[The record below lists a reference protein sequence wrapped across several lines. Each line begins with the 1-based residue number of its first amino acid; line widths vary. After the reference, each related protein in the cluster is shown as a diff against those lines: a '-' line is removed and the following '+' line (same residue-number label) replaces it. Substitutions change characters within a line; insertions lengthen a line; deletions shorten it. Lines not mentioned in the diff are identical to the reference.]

1 MAVFRVEKNHSYT
14 VMANHHLRDE
24 RLSLKSKGL
33 LSLILSLPDDWR
45 ISIEGMTQFSSDGKD
60 AIRSAIRELTDA
72 GYITRA
78 QTHSEAG
85 TFSGYDYLVH
95 ETPVASPSSG
105 FPTME
110 KPTTGNP
117 TTENPTQRNTDILST
132 NIPPIVP
139 HEVDVGDYNPSVSG
153 AAADSPTPLSA
164 ACGGISPRRGESALY
179 TREPLGGGNPSVSL
193 AADTSP
199 DRGGKEGEKGE
210 AAEDDPLRQPA
221 AATSPGGRG
230 KRRGTAKKAPDYRPD
245 TFARFWAAYPR
256 GEDKQGAI
264 AAWDELKPD
273 DATLQAMSRA
283 LVRQKASE
291 EWQRGI
297 GIPYAV
303 RWLRRRRW
311 EDEIKAP
318 APPPERAGGDLPVWN

>member
-1 MAVFRVEKNHSYT
+1 MAVYRVEKTHDYT

-24 RLSLKSKGL
+24 RLSLKAKGL
-33 LSLILSLPDDWR
+33 LSMLLSLPDDWE
-45 ISIEGMTQFSSDGKD
+45 ISIRGLASIVTDGVG
-60 AIRSAIRELTDA
+60 AVQTGINELIEA
-72 GYITRA
+72 GYIVRRRQHADTGA
-78 QTHSEAG
+78 FAG
-85 TFSGYDYLVH
+85 FEYIIH
-95 ETPVASPSSG
+95 EVPPC
-105 FPTME
+105 
-110 KPTTGNP
+110 
-117 TTENPTQRNTDILST
+117 TENPYTANPYTGKPYTENPAQSSKDKLST
-132 NIPPIVP
+132 IPPIVP
-139 HEVDVGDYNPSVSG
+139 HEGDVGDDNPSVSG
-153 AAADSPTPLSA
+153 CAADSSL
-164 ACGGISPRRGESALY
+164 C
-179 TREPLGGGNPSVSL
+179 TREPQS
-193 AADTSP
+193 
-199 DRGGKEGEKGE
+199 
-210 AAEDDPLRQPA
+210 AETPKR
-221 AATSPGGRG
+221 
-230 KRRGTAKKAPDYRPD
+230 KRRATKSAPDYRPD

>member
-72 GYITRA
+72 GYITRD
-78 QTHSEAG
+78 QTHSETG
-85 TFSGYDYLVH
+85 TFSGYEYTIH

-110 KPTTGNP
+110 NPTTGNPTTGNP
-117 TTENPTQRNTDILST
+117 TTENPTQRNTEKLSI
-132 NIPPIVP
+132 IPPIVP
-139 HEVDVGDYNPSVSG
+139 HEGD
-153 AAADSPTPLSA
+153 
-164 ACGGISPRRGESALY
+164 GEPPK
-179 TREPLGGGNPSVSL
+179 R
-193 AADTSP
+193 
-199 DRGGKEGEKGE
+199 
-210 AAEDDPLRQPA
+210 
-221 AATSPGGRG
+221 
-230 KRRGTAKKAPDYRPD
+230 KRRITKSAPDYRPD

-311 EDEIKAP
+311 EDEIKTP
-318 APPPERAGGDLPVWN
+318 APPPEERRGDLPVWT

>member
-1 MAVFRVEKNHSYT
+1 MAVYRVEKTHDYT

-24 RLSLKSKGL
+24 RLSLKAKGL
-33 LSLILSLPDDWR
+33 LSMLLSLPDDWE
-45 ISIEGMTQFSSDGKD
+45 ISIRGLASIVTDGVG
-60 AIRSAIRELTDA
+60 AVQTGINELIEA
-72 GYITRA
+72 GYIVRRRQHADTGA
-78 QTHSEAG
+78 FAG
-85 TFSGYDYLVH
+85 FEYIIH
-95 ETPVASPSSG
+95 EVPPC
-105 FPTME
+105 
-110 KPTTGNP
+110 
-117 TTENPTQRNTDILST
+117 TENPYMANPYTGKPYTENPAQSSKDKLST
-132 NIPPIVP
+132 IPPVVP
-139 HEVDVGDYNPSVSG
+139 QSD
-153 AAADSPTPLSA
+153 AD
-164 ACGGISPRRGESALY
+164 
-179 TREPLGGGNPSVSL
+179 GGNPSVSL

-199 DRGGKEGEKGE
+199 VRGGKEGETGE
-210 AAEDDPLRQPA
+210 AGE
-221 AATSPGGRG
+221 GGGVSESDTPPKR
-230 KRRGTAKKAPDYRPD
+230 KRRATKSAPDYRPD

-318 APPPERAGGDLPVWN
+318 APPPESAGGDLPVWN

>member
-85 TFSGYDYLVH
+85 TFSGYDYIVH
-95 ETPVASPSSG
+95 ETPAASPSSG

-110 KPTTGNP
+110 KPTTENP
-117 TTENPTQRNTDILST
+117 TTENPTLRNTDRLST
-132 NIPPIVP
+132 DIPPIVP
-139 HEVDVGDYNPSVSG
+139 HEGDVGDDNPSVSG

-164 ACGGISPRRGESALY
+164 ACGGISPRRGESALC
-179 TREPLGGGNPSVSL
+179 TREPQS
-193 AADTSP
+193 
-199 DRGGKEGEKGE
+199 
-210 AAEDDPLRQPA
+210 AETPKR
-221 AATSPGGRG
+221 
-230 KRRGTAKKAPDYRPD
+230 KRRATKSAPDYRPD

>member
-1 MAVFRVEKNHSYT
+1 MAVYRVEKTHDYT

-24 RLSLKSKGL
+24 RLSLKAKGL
-33 LSLILSLPDDWR
+33 LSMLLSLPDDWE
-45 ISIEGMTQFSSDGKD
+45 ISIRGLASIVTDGVG
-60 AIRSAIRELTDA
+60 AVQTGINELIEA
-72 GYITRA
+72 GYIVRRRQHADTGA
-78 QTHSEAG
+78 FAG
-85 TFSGYDYLVH
+85 FEYIIH
-95 ETPVASPSSG
+95 EVPPC
-105 FPTME
+105 
-110 KPTTGNP
+110 
-117 TTENPTQRNTDILST
+117 TENPYTANPYTGKPYTENPAQSSKDKLST
-132 NIPPIVP
+132 IPPIVP
-139 HEVDVGDYNPSVSG
+139 HEGDVGDDNPSVSG

-164 ACGGISPRRGESALY
+164 ACGGISPRRGESALC
-179 TREPLGGGNPSVSL
+179 TREPQS
-193 AADTSP
+193 
-199 DRGGKEGEKGE
+199 
-210 AAEDDPLRQPA
+210 AETPKR
-221 AATSPGGRG
+221 
-230 KRRGTAKKAPDYRPD
+230 KRRATKSAPDYRPD

-283 LVRQKASE
+283 LVRQRASE

-318 APPPERAGGDLPVWN
+318 APPPESAGGDLPVWN

>member
-1 MAVFRVEKNHSYT
+1 MAVYRVEKTHDYT

-24 RLSLKSKGL
+24 RLSLKAKGL
-33 LSLILSLPDDWR
+33 LSMLLSLPDDWE
-45 ISIEGMTQFSSDGKD
+45 ISIRGLASIVTDGVG
-60 AIRSAIRELTDA
+60 AVQTGINELIEA
-72 GYITRA
+72 GYIVRRRQHADTGA
-78 QTHSEAG
+78 FAG
-85 TFSGYDYLVH
+85 FEYIIH
-95 ETPVASPSSG
+95 EVPPC
-105 FPTME
+105 
-110 KPTTGNP
+110 
-117 TTENPTQRNTDILST
+117 TENPYTANPYTGKPYTENPAQSSKDKLST
-132 NIPPIVP
+132 IPPVVP
-139 HEVDVGDYNPSVSG
+139 HEGDVGDDNPSVSG

-164 ACGGISPRRGESALY
+164 ACGGISPRRGESALC
-179 TREPLGGGNPSVSL
+179 TREPQS
-193 AADTSP
+193 
-199 DRGGKEGEKGE
+199 
-210 AAEDDPLRQPA
+210 AETPKR
-221 AATSPGGRG
+221 
-230 KRRGTAKKAPDYRPD
+230 KRRATKSAPDYRPD

>member
-45 ISIEGMTQFSSDGKD
+45 ISIEGMTQFSADGKD

-95 ETPVASPSSG
+95 ETPAASPSSG

-110 KPTTGNP
+110 KPTT
-117 TTENPTQRNTDILST
+117 ENPTQRNTERLST
-132 NIPPIVP
+132 ILPPIVP
-139 HEVDVGDYNPSVSG
+139 HEGDVGDDNPSVSG
-153 AAADSPTPLSA
+153 AAADSSTPLSA
-164 ACGGISPRRGESALY
+164 ACGGISPRRGESALC
-179 TREPLGGGNPSVSL
+179 TREPQS
-193 AADTSP
+193 
-199 DRGGKEGEKGE
+199 
-210 AAEDDPLRQPA
+210 AETPKR
-221 AATSPGGRG
+221 
-230 KRRGTAKKAPDYRPD
+230 KRRRSSKSVPDYEPEL
-245 TFARFWAAYPR
+245 FERFWAAYPR
-256 GEDKQGAI
+256 GEDRQGAV
-264 AAWDELKPD
+264 AEWDSLRPD
-273 DATLQAMSRA
+273 RETMLAMSRA

-318 APPPERAGGDLPVWN
+318 APPPESAGGDLPVWN

>member
-45 ISIEGMTQFSSDGKD
+45 ISIEGMTQFSADGKD

-85 TFSGYDYLVH
+85 TFSGYDYIVH
-95 ETPVASPSSG
+95 ETPAASPSSG

-110 KPTTGNP
+110 KPTTENPTTGNP
-117 TTENPTQRNTDILST
+117 TTENPTLRNTEELST
-132 NIPPIVP
+132 IPPIVP
-139 HEVDVGDYNPSVSG
+139 QEGDGNPSVSG
-153 AAADSPTPLSA
+153 AAADSS
-164 ACGGISPRRGESALY
+164 LY
-179 TREPLGGGNPSVSL
+179 TREPLGGGNPSVSR

-199 DRGGKEGEKGE
+199 VRGGTEGETGE
-210 AAEDDPLRQPA
+210 AQSGEPPKR
-221 AATSPGGRG
+221 
-230 KRRGTAKKAPDYRPD
+230 KRRATKSAPDYRPD

-318 APPPERAGGDLPVWN
+318 APPPESAGGDLPVWN

>member
-1 MAVFRVEKNHSYT
+1 MAVYRVEKTHDYT

-24 RLSLKSKGL
+24 RLSLKAKGL
-33 LSLILSLPDDWR
+33 LSMLLSLPDDWE
-45 ISIEGMTQFSSDGKD
+45 ISIRGLASIVTDGVG
-60 AIRSAIRELTDA
+60 AVQTGINELIEA
-72 GYITRA
+72 GYIVRRRQHAETGA
-78 QTHSEAG
+78 FAG
-85 TFSGYDYLVH
+85 FEYIIH
-95 ETPVASPSSG
+95 EIPPC
-105 FPTME
+105 
-110 KPTTGNP
+110 
-117 TTENPTQRNTDILST
+117 TENPYTANPYTGKPYTENPAQLSKDKLST
-132 NIPPIVP
+132 MPPIVP
-139 HEVDVGDYNPSVSG
+139 HEGE
-153 AAADSPTPLSA
+153 DSL
-164 ACGGISPRRGESALY
+164 
-179 TREPLGGGNPSVSL
+179 SL
-193 AADTSP
+193 AALDSSL
-199 DRGGKEGEKGE
+199 GEGADE
-210 AAEDDPLRQPA
+210 AKPKR
-221 AATSPGGRG
+221 
-230 KRRGTAKKAPDYRPD
+230 KRRATKSAPDYRPD

-264 AAWDELKPD
+264 AAWDELRPD

>member
-85 TFSGYDYLVH
+85 TFSGYDYIVH

-110 KPTTGNP
+110 KPTT
-117 TTENPTQRNTDILST
+117 ENPTLRNTDRLST
-132 NIPPIVP
+132 DIPPIIP
-139 HEVDVGDYNPSVSG
+139 QS
-153 AAADSPTPLSA
+153 AAD
-164 ACGGISPRRGESALY
+164 
-179 TREPLGGGNPSVSL
+179 GGNPSVSL

-210 AAEDDPLRQPA
+210 AGEGGDETPLSAALTPPLSGEPQSAETPKR
-221 AATSPGGRG
+221 
-230 KRRGTAKKAPDYRPD
+230 KRRATKSAPDYRPD

-318 APPPERAGGDLPVWN
+318 APPPERAGGELPVWT

>member
-85 TFSGYDYLVH
+85 TFSGYDYIVH
-95 ETPVASPSSG
+95 ETPAASPSSG

-110 KPTTGNP
+110 KPTT
-117 TTENPTQRNTDILST
+117 ENPTLRNTEELRTIL
-132 NIPPIVP
+132 PPIVP
-139 HEVDVGDYNPSVSG
+139 HEGDVGDDNPSVSG

-164 ACGGISPRRGESALY
+164 ACGGISPRRGESALC
-179 TREPLGGGNPSVSL
+179 TREPQS
-193 AADTSP
+193 
-199 DRGGKEGEKGE
+199 
-210 AAEDDPLRQPA
+210 AETPKR
-221 AATSPGGRG
+221 
-230 KRRGTAKKAPDYRPD
+230 KRRATKSAPDYRPD

>member
-45 ISIEGMTQFSSDGKD
+45 ISIEGMTQFSADGKD

-85 TFSGYDYLVH
+85 TFSGYDYIVH
-95 ETPVASPSSG
+95 ETPAASPSSG

-110 KPTTGNP
+110 KPTTENP
-117 TTENPTQRNTDILST
+117 TTENPTLRNTEELST
-132 NIPPIVP
+132 IPPIVP
-139 HEVDVGDYNPSVSG
+139 HEGDE
-153 AAADSPTPLSA
+153 TPPSA
-164 ACGGISPRRGESALY
+164 ALTPPLLGEARGDRGEDSL
-179 TREPLGGGNPSVSL
+179 SL
-193 AADTSP
+193 AALDSSL
-199 DRGGKEGEKGE
+199 GEGADE
-210 AAEDDPLRQPA
+210 AKPKR
-221 AATSPGGRG
+221 
-230 KRRGTAKKAPDYRPD
+230 KRRATKSAPDYRPD

-264 AAWDELKPD
+264 AAWDELRPD

>member
-1 MAVFRVEKNHSYT
+1 MAVYRVEKTHDYT

-24 RLSLKSKGL
+24 RLSLKAKGL
-33 LSLILSLPDDWR
+33 LSMLLSLPDDWE
-45 ISIEGMTQFSSDGKD
+45 ISIRGLASIVTDGVG
-60 AIRSAIRELTDA
+60 AVQTGINELIEA
-72 GYITRA
+72 GYIVRRRQHAETGA
-78 QTHSEAG
+78 FAG
-85 TFSGYDYLVH
+85 FEYIIH
-95 ETPVASPSSG
+95 EVPPC
-105 FPTME
+105 
-110 KPTTGNP
+110 
-117 TTENPTQRNTDILST
+117 TENPYTANPYTGKPYTENPAQSSKDKLST
-132 NIPPIVP
+132 ISPIVP
-139 HEVDVGDYNPSVSG
+139 HEGDVGDDNPSVSG
-153 AAADSPTPLSA
+153 AAADSSL
-164 ACGGISPRRGESALY
+164 C
-179 TREPLGGGNPSVSL
+179 TREPQS
-193 AADTSP
+193 
-199 DRGGKEGEKGE
+199 
-210 AAEDDPLRQPA
+210 AETPKR
-221 AATSPGGRG
+221 
-230 KRRGTAKKAPDYRPD
+230 KRRTTKSAPDYRPD

>member
-14 VMANHHLRDE
+14 VMTNHHLRDE

-45 ISIEGMTQFSSDGKD
+45 ISIEGMTQFSADGKD

-85 TFSGYDYLVH
+85 TFSGYDYIVH
-95 ETPVASPSSG
+95 ETPAASPSSG

-110 KPTTGNP
+110 KPTTENP
-117 TTENPTQRNTDILST
+117 TTENPTLRNTERLST
-132 NIPPIVP
+132 IPPIVP
-139 HEVDVGDYNPSVSG
+139 HEGDGNPSVSG
-153 AAADSPTPLSA
+153 AAADSSL
-164 ACGGISPRRGESALY
+164 C
-179 TREPLGGGNPSVSL
+179 TREPQSSETPK
-193 AADTSP
+193 
-199 DRGGKEGEKGE
+199 R
-210 AAEDDPLRQPA
+210 
-221 AATSPGGRG
+221 
-230 KRRGTAKKAPDYRPD
+230 KRRRSTKSVPDYEPEL
-245 TFARFWAAYPR
+245 FERFWAAYPR
-256 GEDKQGAI
+256 GEDRQGAV
-264 AAWDELKPD
+264 AEWDSLRPD
-273 DATLQAMSRA
+273 RETMLAMSRA
-283 LVRQKASE
+283 LVRQRASE

-318 APPPERAGGDLPVWN
+318 APPPESAGGDLPVWN

>member
-1 MAVFRVEKNHSYT
+1 MKDITRTSPIIHMRTPIVKGVAIIAVYRVEKTHDYT

-24 RLSLKSKGL
+24 RLSLKAKGL
-33 LSLILSLPDDWR
+33 LSMLLSLPDDWE
-45 ISIEGMTQFSSDGKD
+45 ISIRGLASIVTDGVG
-60 AIRSAIRELTDA
+60 AVQTGINELIEA
-72 GYITRA
+72 GYIVRRRQHAETGA
-78 QTHSEAG
+78 FAG
-85 TFSGYDYLVH
+85 FEYIIH
-95 ETPVASPSSG
+95 EVPPC
-105 FPTME
+105 
-110 KPTTGNP
+110 
-117 TTENPTQRNTDILST
+117 TENPYTANPYTGKPYTENPAQSSKDKLST
-132 NIPPIVP
+132 IPPIVP
-139 HEVDVGDYNPSVSG
+139 HEGDVGDDNPSVSG
-153 AAADSPTPLSA
+153 AAADSSL
-164 ACGGISPRRGESALY
+164 C
-179 TREPLGGGNPSVSL
+179 TREPQS
-193 AADTSP
+193 
-199 DRGGKEGEKGE
+199 
-210 AAEDDPLRQPA
+210 AETPKR
-221 AATSPGGRG
+221 
-230 KRRGTAKKAPDYRPD
+230 KRRATKSAPDYRPD

-318 APPPERAGGDLPVWN
+318 APPPESAGGDLPVWN

>member
-33 LSLILSLPDDWR
+33 LSVILSLPDDWR
-45 ISIEGMTQFSSDGKD
+45 ISIEGMTQFSADGKD
-60 AIRSAIRELTDA
+60 AIRSAIRELTDT

-85 TFSGYDYLVH
+85 KFSGYDYVVH
-95 ETPVASPSSG
+95 ETPTASPSSG

-110 KPTTGNP
+110 KPTT
-117 TTENPTQRNTDILST
+117 ENPTLRNTERLSI
-132 NIPPIVP
+132 IPPIVP
-139 HEVDVGDYNPSVSG
+139 QSD
-153 AAADSPTPLSA
+153 AD
-164 ACGGISPRRGESALY
+164 
-179 TREPLGGGNPSVSL
+179 GGNPSVSL

-199 DRGGKEGEKGE
+199 VRGGKEGEKGE
-210 AAEDDPLRQPA
+210 AGE
-221 AATSPGGRG
+221 GGDVSESDTPPKR
-230 KRRGTAKKAPDYRPD
+230 KRRATKSAPDYRPD

>member
-1 MAVFRVEKNHSYT
+1 MAVYRVEKTHDYT

-24 RLSLKSKGL
+24 RLSLKAKGL
-33 LSLILSLPDDWR
+33 LSMLLSLPDDWE
-45 ISIEGMTQFSSDGKD
+45 ISIRGLASIVTDGVG
-60 AIRSAIRELTDA
+60 AVQTGINELIEA
-72 GYITRA
+72 GYIVRRRQHADTGA
-78 QTHSEAG
+78 FAG
-85 TFSGYDYLVH
+85 FEYIIH
-95 ETPVASPSSG
+95 EVPPC
-105 FPTME
+105 
-110 KPTTGNP
+110 
-117 TTENPTQRNTDILST
+117 TENPYTANPYTGKPYTENPAQSSKDKLST
-132 NIPPIVP
+132 IPPIVP
-139 HEVDVGDYNPSVSG
+139 HEGDVGDDNPSVSG
-153 AAADSPTPLSA
+153 AAADSS
-164 ACGGISPRRGESALY
+164 LY
-179 TREPLGGGNPSVSL
+179 TREPQS
-193 AADTSP
+193 
-199 DRGGKEGEKGE
+199 
-210 AAEDDPLRQPA
+210 AETPKR
-221 AATSPGGRG
+221 
-230 KRRGTAKKAPDYRPD
+230 KRRATKSAPDYRPD

-264 AAWDELKPD
+264 AAWDELKPN

>member
-45 ISIEGMTQFSSDGKD
+45 ISIEGMTQFSADGKD

-85 TFSGYDYLVH
+85 TFSGYDYIVH
-95 ETPVASPSSG
+95 ETPAASPSSG

-110 KPTTGNP
+110 KPTTENP
-117 TTENPTQRNTDILST
+117 TTENPTLRNTEELST
-132 NIPPIVP
+132 IPPIVP
-139 HEVDVGDYNPSVSG
+139 HEGD
-153 AAADSPTPLSA
+153 
-164 ACGGISPRRGESALY
+164 GESPK
-179 TREPLGGGNPSVSL
+179 R
-193 AADTSP
+193 
-199 DRGGKEGEKGE
+199 
-210 AAEDDPLRQPA
+210 
-221 AATSPGGRG
+221 
-230 KRRGTAKKAPDYRPD
+230 KRRRSTKSVPDYEPEL
-245 TFARFWAAYPR
+245 FERFWAAYPR
-256 GEDKQGAI
+256 GEDRQGAV
-264 AAWDELKPD
+264 AEWDSLRPD
-273 DATLQAMSRA
+273 RETMLAMSRA

-311 EDEIKAP
+311 EDEIKAL
-318 APPPERAGGDLPVWN
+318 APPPEERGGDLPVWI

>member
-1 MAVFRVEKNHSYT
+1 MAVYRVEKTHDYT

-24 RLSLKSKGL
+24 RLSLKAKGL
-33 LSLILSLPDDWR
+33 LSMLLSLPDDWE
-45 ISIEGMTQFSSDGKD
+45 ISIRGLASIVTDGVG
-60 AIRSAIRELTDA
+60 AVQTGINELIEA
-72 GYITRA
+72 GYIVRRRQHADTGA
-78 QTHSEAG
+78 FAG
-85 TFSGYDYLVH
+85 FEYIIH
-95 ETPVASPSSG
+95 EVPPC
-105 FPTME
+105 
-110 KPTTGNP
+110 
-117 TTENPTQRNTDILST
+117 TENPYTADPYTGKPYTENPAQSSKDKLST
-132 NIPPIVP
+132 IPPIVP
-139 HEVDVGDYNPSVSG
+139 QSDAED
-153 AAADSPTPLSA
+153 A
-164 ACGGISPRRGESALY
+164 
-179 TREPLGGGNPSVSL
+179 NPSVSL

-199 DRGGKEGEKGE
+199 VRGGKEGEKGE

-318 APPPERAGGDLPVWN
+318 APPPESAGGDLPVWN

>member
-45 ISIEGMTQFSSDGKD
+45 ISIEGMTQFSADGKD

-85 TFSGYDYLVH
+85 TFSGYDYIVH

-117 TTENPTQRNTDILST
+117 TTENPTLRNTDRLST
-132 NIPPIVP
+132 IPPIVP
-139 HEVDVGDYNPSVSG
+139 HEGD
-153 AAADSPTPLSA
+153 DSL
-164 ACGGISPRRGESALY
+164 
-179 TREPLGGGNPSVSL
+179 SL
-193 AADTSP
+193 ALLDSSLGEGA
-199 DRGGKEGEKGE
+199 KEGEDVSKL
-210 AAEDDPLRQPA
+210 DTPPKR
-221 AATSPGGRG
+221 
-230 KRRGTAKKAPDYRPD
+230 KRRRSTKSVPDYEPEL
-245 TFARFWAAYPR
+245 FERFWAAYPR

-318 APPPERAGGDLPVWN
+318 AAPPESAGGDLPVWN

>member
-45 ISIEGMTQFSSDGKD
+45 ISIEGMTQFSADGKD
-60 AIRSAIRELTDA
+60 AIRSAIRELTDT

-85 TFSGYDYLVH
+85 KFSGYDYVVH
-95 ETPVASPSSG
+95 ETPTASPSSG

-110 KPTTGNP
+110 KPTT
-117 TTENPTQRNTDILST
+117 ENPTLRNTERLST
-132 NIPPIVP
+132 NIPPVVP
-139 HEVDVGDYNPSVSG
+139 QSD
-153 AAADSPTPLSA
+153 AD
-164 ACGGISPRRGESALY
+164 
-179 TREPLGGGNPSVSL
+179 GGNPSVSL
-193 AADTSP
+193 AADTYP
-199 DRGGKEGEKGE
+199 VRGGKEGEKGE
-210 AAEDDPLRQPA
+210 AGE
-221 AATSPGGRG
+221 GGDVSESDTPPKR
-230 KRRGTAKKAPDYRPD
+230 KRRATKSAPDYRPD

-318 APPPERAGGDLPVWN
+318 APPPESTGGDLPVWN

>member
-45 ISIEGMTQFSSDGKD
+45 ISIEGMTRFSSDGKD

-85 TFSGYDYLVH
+85 TFSGYDYIVH

-117 TTENPTQRNTDILST
+117 TTDNPTLRNTDRLST
-132 NIPPIVP
+132 ILPPIVP
-139 HEVDVGDYNPSVSG
+139 HEGDVGDDNPSVSG

-164 ACGGISPRRGESALY
+164 ACGGISPRRGESALC
-179 TREPLGGGNPSVSL
+179 TREPQS
-193 AADTSP
+193 
-199 DRGGKEGEKGE
+199 
-210 AAEDDPLRQPA
+210 AETPKR
-221 AATSPGGRG
+221 
-230 KRRGTAKKAPDYRPD
+230 KRRATKSAPDYRPD

-318 APPPERAGGDLPVWN
+318 AAPPESAGGDLPVWN

>member
-33 LSLILSLPDDWR
+33 LSVILSLADDWR
-45 ISIEGMTQFSSDGKD
+45 ISIEGMTQFSADGKD
-60 AIRSAIRELTDA
+60 AIRSAIRELTDT

-85 TFSGYDYLVH
+85 KFSGYDYVVH
-95 ETPVASPSSG
+95 ETPTASPSSG

-110 KPTTGNP
+110 KPTT
-117 TTENPTQRNTDILST
+117 ENPTLRNTERLST
-132 NIPPIVP
+132 NIPPVVP
-139 HEVDVGDYNPSVSG
+139 QSD
-153 AAADSPTPLSA
+153 AD
-164 ACGGISPRRGESALY
+164 
-179 TREPLGGGNPSVSL
+179 GGNPSVSL

-199 DRGGKEGEKGE
+199 VRGGKEGEKGE
-210 AAEDDPLRQPA
+210 AGE
-221 AATSPGGRG
+221 GGDVSESDTPPKR
-230 KRRGTAKKAPDYRPD
+230 KRRATKSAPDYRPD

>member
-85 TFSGYDYLVH
+85 TFSGYDYIVH
-95 ETPVASPSSG
+95 ETPAASPSSG

-117 TTENPTQRNTDILST
+117 TLRNTDRLST
-132 NIPPIVP
+132 NIPPTVP
-139 HEVDVGDYNPSVSG
+139 QS
-153 AAADSPTPLSA
+153 AAD
-164 ACGGISPRRGESALY
+164 
-179 TREPLGGGNPSVSL
+179 GGNPSVSL

-199 DRGGKEGEKGE
+199 DRGGTEGEKGE
-210 AAEDDPLRQPA
+210 TAEDDPLRQPA

-283 LVRQKASE
+283 LVRQRASE

-318 APPPERAGGDLPVWN
+318 APPPESVGGDLPVWN

>member
-45 ISIEGMTQFSSDGKD
+45 ISIEGMTQFSADGKD

-85 TFSGYDYLVH
+85 TFSGYDYIVH

-117 TTENPTQRNTDILST
+117 TTGNPTLRNTEELST
-132 NIPPIVP
+132 ILPPIVP
-139 HEVDVGDYNPSVSG
+139 HEGD
-153 AAADSPTPLSA
+153 DSL
-164 ACGGISPRRGESALY
+164 
-179 TREPLGGGNPSVSL
+179 SL
-193 AADTSP
+193 ALLDSSLGEGAKGGEDVSELDTP
-199 DRGGKEGEKGE
+199 PKR
-210 AAEDDPLRQPA
+210 
-221 AATSPGGRG
+221 
-230 KRRGTAKKAPDYRPD
+230 KRRRSTKSVPDYKPEL
-245 TFARFWAAYPR
+245 FERFWAAYPR
-256 GEDKQGAI
+256 GEDRQGAV
-264 AAWDELKPD
+264 AEWDSLRPD
-273 DATLQAMSRA
+273 HETMLAMSRA

>member
-1 MAVFRVEKNHSYT
+1 MAVYRVEKTHDYT

-24 RLSLKSKGL
+24 RLSLKAKGL
-33 LSLILSLPDDWR
+33 LSMLLSLPDDWE
-45 ISIEGMTQFSSDGKD
+45 ISIRGLASIVTDGVG
-60 AIRSAIRELTDA
+60 AVQTGINELIEA
-72 GYITRA
+72 GYIVRRRQHADTGA
-78 QTHSEAG
+78 FAG
-85 TFSGYDYLVH
+85 FEYIIH
-95 ETPVASPSSG
+95 EVPPC
-105 FPTME
+105 
-110 KPTTGNP
+110 
-117 TTENPTQRNTDILST
+117 TENPYTADPYTGKPYTENPAQSSRDKLST
-132 NIPPIVP
+132 IPPIVP
-139 HEVDVGDYNPSVSG
+139 HEGDVGDDNPSVSG
-153 AAADSPTPLSA
+153 AAANSSL
-164 ACGGISPRRGESALY
+164 C
-179 TREPLGGGNPSVSL
+179 TREPE
-193 AADTSP
+193 
-199 DRGGKEGEKGE
+199 REEK
-210 AAEDDPLRQPA
+210 PKR
-221 AATSPGGRG
+221 
-230 KRRGTAKKAPDYRPD
+230 KRRATKSAPDYRPD

>member
-85 TFSGYDYLVH
+85 TFSGYDYIVH
-95 ETPVASPSSG
+95 ETPAASPSSG

-110 KPTTGNP
+110 KPTT
-117 TTENPTQRNTDILST
+117 ENPTQRNTDKLST
-132 NIPPIVP
+132 DIPPIVP
-139 HEVDVGDYNPSVSG
+139 QSN
-153 AAADSPTPLSA
+153 AD
-164 ACGGISPRRGESALY
+164 
-179 TREPLGGGNPSVSL
+179 GGNPSVSL

-199 DRGGKEGEKGE
+199 VRGGQEGEKGE
-210 AAEDDPLRQPA
+210 AGE
-221 AATSPGGRG
+221 RG
-230 KRRGTAKKAPDYRPD
+230 DVSNSDTPPKRKRRATKSAPDYRPD

-318 APPPERAGGDLPVWN
+318 APPPESAGGDLPVWN

>member
-33 LSLILSLPDDWR
+33 LSVILSLPDDWR
-45 ISIEGMTQFSSDGKD
+45 ISIEGMTQFSADGKD

-85 TFSGYDYLVH
+85 TFSGYEYTIH
-95 ETPVASPSSG
+95 ETPAASPSSG
-105 FPTME
+105 F
-110 KPTTGNP
+110 PTTGNP
-117 TTENPTQRNTDILST
+117 TTENPTQRNTEELST
-132 NIPPIVP
+132 IPPIVP
-139 HEVDVGDYNPSVSG
+139 HEGDGEPPKRTRRRSSKSV
-153 AAADSPTPLSA
+153 
-164 ACGGISPRRGESALY
+164 
-179 TREPLGGGNPSVSL
+179 
-193 AADTSP
+193 
-199 DRGGKEGEKGE
+199 
-210 AAEDDPLRQPA
+210 
-221 AATSPGGRG
+221 
-230 KRRGTAKKAPDYRPD
+230 PDYEPEL
-245 TFARFWAAYPR
+245 FERFWAAYPR
-256 GEDKQGAI
+256 GEDRQGAV
-264 AAWDELKPD
+264 AEWDSLRPD
-273 DATLQAMSRA
+273 HETILAMSRA

-318 APPPERAGGDLPVWN
+318 APPPESAGGDLPVWN

>member
-85 TFSGYDYLVH
+85 TFSGYDYIVH
-95 ETPVASPSSG
+95 ETPAASPSSG

-117 TTENPTQRNTDILST
+117 TTENPTQRNTDRLST
-132 NIPPIVP
+132 ILPPIVP
-139 HEVDVGDYNPSVSG
+139 QSD
-153 AAADSPTPLSA
+153 AD
-164 ACGGISPRRGESALY
+164 
-179 TREPLGGGNPSVSL
+179 GGNPSVSL

-199 DRGGKEGEKGE
+199 DRGGKEGETGE
-210 AAEDDPLRQPA
+210 AQSSEPPKR
-221 AATSPGGRG
+221 
-230 KRRGTAKKAPDYRPD
+230 KRRATKSAPDYRPD

-318 APPPERAGGDLPVWN
+318 APQPESAGGDLPVWN

>member
-45 ISIEGMTQFSSDGKD
+45 ISIEGMTQFSADGKD

-85 TFSGYDYLVH
+85 TFSGYDYIVH
-95 ETPVASPSSG
+95 ETPAASPSSG

-117 TTENPTQRNTDILST
+117 TTENPTQRNTDRLST
-132 NIPPIVP
+132 DIPPIVP
-139 HEVDVGDYNPSVSG
+139 HEGDDSLSLALLDSSLGEG
-153 AAADSPTPLSA
+153 A
-164 ACGGISPRRGESALY
+164 E
-179 TREPLGGGNPSVSL
+179 GGGDVSEL
-193 AADTSP
+193 DTP
-199 DRGGKEGEKGE
+199 PKR
-210 AAEDDPLRQPA
+210 
-221 AATSPGGRG
+221 
-230 KRRGTAKKAPDYRPD
+230 KRRRSSKSVPDYEPEL
-245 TFARFWAAYPR
+245 FERFWAAYPR
-256 GEDKQGAI
+256 GEDRQGAV
-264 AAWDELKPD
+264 AEWDSLRPD
-273 DATLQAMSRA
+273 RETMLAMSRA
-283 LVRQKASE
+283 LVRQRASE

>member
-45 ISIEGMTQFSSDGKD
+45 ISIEGMTQFSADGKD
-60 AIRSAIRELTDA
+60 AIRNAIRELTDA
-72 GYITRA
+72 GYITRT

-85 TFSGYDYLVH
+85 TFSGYDYIVH
-95 ETPVASPSSG
+95 ETPAASPSSG

-117 TTENPTQRNTDILST
+117 TTGNPTTENPTLRNTDRLST
-132 NIPPIVP
+132 IPPIVP
-139 HEVDVGDYNPSVSG
+139 HEGDVGDDNPSVSG
-153 AAADSPTPLSA
+153 AAADSP
-164 ACGGISPRRGESALY
+164 LY
-179 TREPLGGGNPSVSL
+179 TREPLGGGNPFVSL

-199 DRGGKEGEKGE
+199 VRGGKEGETGE
-210 AAEDDPLRQPA
+210 AGE
-221 AATSPGGRG
+221 RG
-230 KRRGTAKKAPDYRPD
+230 DVSDSDTPPKRKRRRSSKSVPDYEPEL
-245 TFARFWAAYPR
+245 FERFWAAYPR
-256 GEDKQGAI
+256 GEDRQGAV
-264 AAWDELKPD
+264 AEWDSLRPD
-273 DATLQAMSRA
+273 RETMLAMSRA
-283 LVRQKASE
+283 LVRQRASE

-318 APPPERAGGDLPVWN
+318 APPPESAGGDLPVWN

>member
-45 ISIEGMTQFSSDGKD
+45 ISIEGMTQFSADGKD

-85 TFSGYDYLVH
+85 TFSGYDYIVH
-95 ETPVASPSSG
+95 ETPAASPSSG

-117 TTENPTQRNTDILST
+117 TTENPTQRNTDRLST
-132 NIPPIVP
+132 ILPPIVP
-139 HEVDVGDYNPSVSG
+139 HEGDGNPSVSG
-153 AAADSPTPLSA
+153 AAADSS
-164 ACGGISPRRGESALY
+164 LY
-179 TREPLGGGNPSVSL
+179 TREPLGGGNPAVSL
-193 AADTSP
+193 AADTAP
-199 DRGGKEGEKGE
+199 VRGGKGEENGE
-210 AAEDDPLRQPA
+210 A
-221 AATSPGGRG
+221 GGGEPPKR
-230 KRRGTAKKAPDYRPD
+230 KRRRSTKSVPDYEPEL
-245 TFARFWAAYPR
+245 FERFLAAYPR
-256 GEDKQGAI
+256 GEDRQGAV
-264 AAWDELKPD
+264 AEWDSLRPD
-273 DATLQAMSRA
+273 RETMLAMSRA

-318 APPPERAGGDLPVWN
+318 APPPESAGGDLPVWN

>member
-85 TFSGYDYLVH
+85 TFSGYDYIVH
-95 ETPVASPSSG
+95 ETPAASPSSG

-110 KPTTGNP
+110 KPTTENP
-117 TTENPTQRNTDILST
+117 TTENPTLRNTERLST
-132 NIPPIVP
+132 ILPPIVP
-139 HEVDVGDYNPSVSG
+139 HEGDVGDDNPSVSG
-153 AAADSPTPLSA
+153 AAADSSL
-164 ACGGISPRRGESALY
+164 C
-179 TREPLGGGNPSVSL
+179 TREPE
-193 AADTSP
+193 
-199 DRGGKEGEKGE
+199 REEK
-210 AAEDDPLRQPA
+210 PKR
-221 AATSPGGRG
+221 
-230 KRRGTAKKAPDYRPD
+230 KRRRSTKSVPDYEPEL
-245 TFARFWAAYPR
+245 FERFWAAYPR
-256 GEDKQGAI
+256 GEDRQGAV
-264 AAWDELKPD
+264 AEWDSLRPD
-273 DATLQAMSRA
+273 RETMMAMSRA
-283 LVRQKASE
+283 LVRQRASE

>member
-1 MAVFRVEKNHSYT
+1 MAVYRVEKTHDYT

-24 RLSLKSKGL
+24 RLSLKAKGL
-33 LSLILSLPDDWR
+33 LSMLLSLPDDWE
-45 ISIEGMTQFSSDGKD
+45 ISIRGLASIVTDGVG
-60 AIRSAIRELTDA
+60 AVQTGINELIEA
-72 GYITRA
+72 GYIVRRRQHA
-78 QTHSEAG
+78 ESGAFAG
-85 TFSGYDYLVH
+85 FEYIIH
-95 ETPVASPSSG
+95 EVPPC
-105 FPTME
+105 
-110 KPTTGNP
+110 
-117 TTENPTQRNTDILST
+117 TENPYTANPYTGKAYTENPAQSSKDKLST
-132 NIPPIVP
+132 LPPIVP
-139 HEVDVGDYNPSVSG
+139 HEGDVGDDNPSVSG
-153 AAADSPTPLSA
+153 AAADSSL
-164 ACGGISPRRGESALY
+164 C
-179 TREPLGGGNPSVSL
+179 TREPQS
-193 AADTSP
+193 
-199 DRGGKEGEKGE
+199 
-210 AAEDDPLRQPA
+210 AETPKR
-221 AATSPGGRG
+221 
-230 KRRGTAKKAPDYRPD
+230 KRRATKSAPDYRPD

>member
-45 ISIEGMTQFSSDGKD
+45 ISIEGMTQFSADGKD

-85 TFSGYDYLVH
+85 TFSGYDYIVH

-117 TTENPTQRNTDILST
+117 TTENPTLRNTDRLST
-132 NIPPIVP
+132 IPPIVP
-139 HEVDVGDYNPSVSG
+139 HEGD
-153 AAADSPTPLSA
+153 DSL
-164 ACGGISPRRGESALY
+164 
-179 TREPLGGGNPSVSL
+179 SL
-193 AADTSP
+193 ALLDSSLGEGAKGGEDVSELDTP
-199 DRGGKEGEKGE
+199 PKR
-210 AAEDDPLRQPA
+210 
-221 AATSPGGRG
+221 
-230 KRRGTAKKAPDYRPD
+230 KRRATKSAPDYRPD

-264 AAWDELKPD
+264 AAWDELRPD